1 MKKVHFPYKEPRI
14 DQRFFQAEIPP
25 LKGRAPNRAVTRG
38 SLSSRAGEGTVE
50 LCSLRF
56 TIMLSGAT
64 LDIAGTITVYRRL

>member
-38 SLSSRAGEGTVE
+38 SLSSRAGEETVE

-56 TIMLSGAT
+56 TVMLGGPT
-64 LDIAGTITVYRRL
+64 LNITGTVMIYRRL